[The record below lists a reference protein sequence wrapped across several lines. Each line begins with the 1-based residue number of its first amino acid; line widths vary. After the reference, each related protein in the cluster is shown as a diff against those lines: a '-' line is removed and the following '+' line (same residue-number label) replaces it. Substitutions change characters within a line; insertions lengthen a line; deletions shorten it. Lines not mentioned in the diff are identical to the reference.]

1 MPAVAKHRQPIID
14 ASITLFRRQGFPG
27 TGLNEIVEASGA
39 PKGSLYYYFPEGK
52 ASIAVAAI
60 EEASERVGKTLEEL
74 SQTSETTGDLLVG
87 HARLLSKWMRAS
99 GFKDGCPVTTI
110 LLEMAPGHRQ
120 VTEAGRRAYVLR
132 LSILTEKL
140 VADGFNHQQAER
152 LASLCTSAIQGALVE
167 ARVARTG
174 RPLEI
179 AAEELRRMLEADK
192 PG

>member
-74 SQTSETTGDLLVG
+74 SKTSETTGDLLVG

-110 LLEMAPGHRQ
+110 LLEMAPGHRH
-120 VTEAGRRAYVLR
+120 VTEAGRKAYVLR
-132 LSILTEKL
+132 LSILTDKL
-140 VADGFNHQQAER
+140 VADGFSHRQAER
-152 LASLCTSAIQGALVE
+152 LASLCTSALQGALVE

-179 AAEELRRMLEADK
+179 AAEELRRMLEAY
-192 PG
+192 PR

>member
-14 ASITLFRRQGFPG
+14 ASVTLFRRQGYPG

-39 PKGSLYYYFPEGK
+39 PKGSLYYYFPDGK

-60 EEASERVGKTLEEL
+60 DEASERVAQTLNEL
-74 SQTSETTGDLLVG
+74 SKTCKTTGELLIA
-87 HARLLSKWMRAS
+87 HAALLSKWMRAS
-99 GFKDGCPVTTI
+99 GFRDGCPVTTI

-120 VTEAGRRAYVLR
+120 VTEAGRRAYVSR
-132 LSILTEKL
+132 LTILAEKL
-140 VADGFNHQQAER
+140 VADGYTNQQAER
-152 LASLCTSAIQGALVE
+152 LASLCTSALQGALVE

-179 AAEELRRMLEADK
+179 AAEELNRMLQADISE
-192 PG
+192 